1 MNCERDPFPPDLL
14 NPPIPPVDMKPL
26 SRLYRV
32 LKSSPVVVGALL
44 GSITGTSIE
53 LPLAHAQTA
62 TSDPASVAPGHS
74 SHADAFNEGPR
85 QAAYLMPGMGNV
97 HWKISTKNAMAQRFF
112 DQGIVQLHGFWYFE
126 AERSFR
132 QAAAFDP
139 ECGIFYWGMARANI
153 ENIGRSKGFIEQ
165 AINHISSASPL
176 EKKLI
181 EAWHRRV
188 KDLRSDEEI
197 MASRGDE
204 LNEQWK
210 KFAQR
215 PRRSKEDTDRE
226 KEKLGQYVK
235 DLEALCLEFP
245 QEIELKAMLVLQY
258 WQNEGVGHEVQS
270 RVAMN
275 ALLSDIFRENP
286 RHPAHH
292 FRIHL
297 WDYRD
302 EKFAVEAAA
311 ACGPSAPGIAH
322 MWHMPGHTYS
332 RLHRYNDA
340 AWQQEA
346 SARVDHAH
354 MIRDYVMPDQIHN
367 FAHNNEWLIR
377 NLIHVGRV
385 GDALDL
391 AKNMIE
397 LPRHPRYNRLDGRGS
412 ASLGRERL
420 IQVLKGYR
428 LWNEMLELSDTTYLD
443 PAGDEV
449 RADELLSFKGIA
461 HSQLNHVDEYQSIRD
476 TIEQRYLAAKADRNR
491 LAEELRLIVESESK
505 NADPPRRPPQLLEP
519 FEIKEEPLG
528 ILGSPNDP
536 LLPPAIA
543 RTIDSET
550 MKDWSAE
557 RKKAEQSHR
566 DAAYRV
572 WKLGQIRAGL
582 DAYFAASQMRFDDA
596 LRISHEGRGVV
607 TELERL
613 EWCSMSGRHDLALQE
628 ARKRVDEG
636 PAELLPLIT
645 GLWIANRALPSDAQ
659 ANGGNSTAT
668 GSPLATAKSF
678 AKSICEM
685 AATADKGIV
694 VLDRLRVVADSLG
707 FAESW
712 GKAPPAP
719 EDVGQRPLLSSL
731 GPFRWVPNS
740 SPMWSAP
747 DADGVVR
754 HSKQYLGRP
763 HIVVLYLG
771 FGCLH
776 CAEQLRAFTPMV
788 EKYKQ
793 AGIDVVGIS
802 TENQSSL
809 VSGLKKYDAAMPITL
824 MANPELDIF
833 KSFRCFDDFE
843 GTPLHGTFLVDG
855 EGRVRWQDVGPEP
868 FMDVE
873 FLLQESQRLLK
884 LR

>member
-1 MNCERDPFPPDLL
+1 MKYVSCIRFVVHPSAVLAATLMGIAGGSAELRTAFAQSNATQSSTTPSSSTA
-14 NPPIPPVDMKPL
+14 PI
-26 SRLYRV
+26 
-32 LKSSPVVVGALL
+32 G
-44 GSITGTSIE
+44 
-53 LPLAHAQTA
+53 
-62 TSDPASVAPGHS
+62 SDPAAVAPGHS

-112 DQGIVQLHGFWYFE
+112 DQGITQLHGFWYFE

-139 ECGIFYWGMARANI
+139 DCGILYWGMARANI
-153 ENIGRSKGFIEQ
+153 ENTGRSKGFIEQ
-165 AINHISSASPL
+165 AINHINGASSL

-197 MASRGDE
+197 IASRGEE

-215 PRRSKEDTDRE
+215 PRKAKEDNDRE
-226 KEKLGQYVK
+226 KEKLGQYAK

-245 QEIELKAMLVLQY
+245 NEIELKAMLVLQY
-258 WQNEGVGHEVQS
+258 WQNESVGHEVQS

-385 GDALDL
+385 REALDL

-397 LPRHPRYNRLDGRGS
+397 LPRHPKYNRLEGRGS
-412 ASLGRERL
+412 ASFGRERL
-420 IQVLKGYR
+420 IQILKGYR
-428 LWNEMLELSDTTYLD
+428 LWNEMLAMCDSAYLD

-449 RADELLSFKGIA
+449 RADELICLQGIA
-461 HSQLNHVDEYQSIRD
+461 HSQLNQVEQYQSTREKL
-476 TIEQRYLAAKADRNR
+476 EQRYLSVKSDRNR
-491 LAEELRLIVESESK
+491 LANELRLIVEREAKGDDSPK
-505 NADPPRRPPQLLEP
+505 RPPQLMEP
-519 FEIKEEPLG
+519 TEVKEEPLG
-528 ILGSPNDP
+528 ILGNPNDP
-536 LLPPAIA
+536 MLPPTIS
-543 RTIDSET
+543 RTIDNDT
-550 MKDWSAE
+550 MKEWSAE
-557 RKKAEQSHR
+557 RKAAEQSHR
-566 DAAYRV
+566 EAAYRL
-572 WKLGQIRAGL
+572 WKIGQLRAGL

-596 LRISHEGRGVV
+596 LRISHEARGIVP
-607 TELERL
+607 ELERI
-613 EWCSMSGRHDLALQE
+613 EWCSLSGRHELAVQE
-628 ARKRVDEG
+628 VRKRVDDG
-636 PAELLPLIT
+636 PAELLPLVS
-645 GLWIANRALPSDAQ
+645 GLWIVNRFLPVDAQ
-659 ANGGNSTAT
+659 SNGGNSTAA
-668 GSPLATAKSF
+668 GGPLATAKSY

-685 AATADKGIV
+685 AAVADKDVAI
-694 VLDRLRVVADSLG
+694 LDRVRSIVDSLG
-707 FAESW
+707 LRDDW
-712 GKAPPAP
+712 GKAPPKP
-719 EDVGQRPLLSSL
+719 DDVGQRPDLSSL
-731 GPFRWVPNS
+731 GPFRWTPNQA
-740 SPMWSAP
+740 PMWSAP
-747 DADGVVR
+747 DVDGITR
-754 HSKQYLGRP
+754 YSKQFQGRP
-763 HIVVLYLG
+763 HVVVLYLG

-788 EKYKQ
+788 DKYKQ
-793 AGIDVVGIS
+793 AGIEVVGIS
-802 TENQSSL
+802 TENQASL
-809 VSGLKKYDAAMPITL
+809 VSGLKKYDAPMPITL

-843 GTPLHGTFLVDG
+843 GTPLHGTFLIDG
-855 EGRVRWQDVGPEP
+855 SGRVRWQDVGPEP

-884 LR
+884 L